1 MCSLWWLWRVT
12 GGVRLEAGR
21 AMRTLPLCSRG
32 GRRVAWIKVAAVA
45 VKRSKQVCVG
55 GSVDQT
61 LATGTGEE
69 GERGVR
75 HDGLVSDLS

>member
-21 AMRTLPLCSRG
+21 AMRMLSLCSRG

-61 LATGTGEE
+61 LATDWNRGGGRE
-69 GERGVR
+69 GCQA
-75 HDGLVSDLS
+75 